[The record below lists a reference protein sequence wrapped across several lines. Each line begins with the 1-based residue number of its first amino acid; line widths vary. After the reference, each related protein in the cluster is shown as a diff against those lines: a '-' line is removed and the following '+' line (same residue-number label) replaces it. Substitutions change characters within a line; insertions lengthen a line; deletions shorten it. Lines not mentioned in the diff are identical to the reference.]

1 MYHIVF
7 LAELTRKD
15 FTYSVMHC
23 GSYHVIQR
31 ANILQDVLELYRSN
45 QELLKEYTFQVKF
58 FGEKALDLGG
68 VSKDMFSAFFLAIYQ
83 MLFDGASLLQ
93 PCINVGTDI
102 EAFRVL
108 GAVFSHAY
116 LCCGILPD
124 RVAFPCLA
132 AAFLGPGVKIP
143 HALLQHYYLYSLSTY
158 EGDALKNAMT

>member
-1 MYHIVF
+1 MYHFVF
-7 LAELTRKD
+7 LVELTRKD

-58 FGEKALDLGG
+58 FGENALDLG

-83 MLFDGASLLQ
+83 MLFDGASLLR
-93 PCINVGTDI
+93 PCINVGTNI

-108 GAVFSHAY
+108 GTVFSYAY

-124 RVAFPCLA
+124 RVAFPCIA
-132 AAFLGPGVKIP
+132 AALWVQESRY
-143 HALLQHYYLYSLSTY
+143 HMHYFTITIFIL
-158 EGDALKNAMT
+158 